1 MTVNKS
7 CRTCKHWSGSYGF
20 RNGVFVG
27 SYNSCDY
34 KINIAESC
42 RKGKPKFK
50 LWEEKDKQ

>member
-50 LWEEKDKQ
+50 LWEEKDK